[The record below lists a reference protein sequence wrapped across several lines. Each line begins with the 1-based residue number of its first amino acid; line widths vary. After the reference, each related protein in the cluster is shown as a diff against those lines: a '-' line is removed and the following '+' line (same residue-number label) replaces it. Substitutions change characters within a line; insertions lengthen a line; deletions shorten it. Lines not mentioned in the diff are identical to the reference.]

1 MQPENNE
8 VHNVQSAHAMPEP
21 VAPSGKRKRVGTFSA
36 FIVVALLG
44 AFFLLGV
51 WPRLQAGKAI
61 AEVQKDIRPNVVVVP
76 AQRAKANMEL
86 TLPGTLLPIQE
97 ALIYARTNGYVKQWL
112 VDIGVQV
119 KAGQLLAQIETPE
132 IDRELKQA
140 LATQQQVKANMEL
153 AHSTAERWKA
163 VLKENAVSPQEVD
176 EKVSALKAR
185 QADYA
190 ASQASVERLIQLK
203 AFQRVTA
210 PFAGTIT
217 GRNVEV
223 GQLISGNNADPS
235 RWMFKVAKMDTLKL
249 YINVPQSHMRMIK
262 TDMPVSV
269 VLKEFPEPFT
279 GKVLRTAGALDPQ
292 SKTLLT
298 EINVPNEKAELASG
312 MFVQAKFAL
321 NQTEPNILL
330 PSNTLMVRQD
340 GPQVAAVA
348 NNTVQLRKVKLGRD
362 LGTQIEILAG
372 VNEKDMIVTN
382 PTDAM
387 RDGVSVNMKVA
398 EPEKPAAPPAAKPE
412 DKPAAPKPAEKPQA
426 AAPAKI
432 AETKVKQ

>member
-1 MQPENNE
+1 MQQD
-8 VHNVQSAHAMPEP
+8 HNDIQTAGAMPEP
-21 VAPSGKRKRVGTFSA
+21 VAPSGSGKRIGTLSA
-36 FIVVALLG
+36 FAVVGLLG
-44 AFFLLGV
+44 LFFLLAV
-51 WPRLQAGKAI
+51 WPRLHAGKAV
-61 AEVQKDIRPNVVVVP
+61 ADVQKDMRPNVVVVA

-97 ALIYARTNGYVKQWL
+97 ALIYARTNGYVKQWK
-112 VDIGVQV
+112 VDIGAQV
-119 KAGQLLAQIETPE
+119 KQGQLLAEIETPE

-140 LATQQQVKANMEL
+140 LANQQQVKANMEL
-153 AHSTAERWKA
+153 ARSTAERWKA
-163 VLKENAVSPQEVD
+163 VLQENAVSPQEVD
-176 EKVSALKAR
+176 EKISALKAR

-190 ASQASVERLIQLK
+190 ASQASVERLIQMK
-203 AFQRVTA
+203 SFQRVNA

-217 GRNVEV
+217 GRNVEI
-223 GQLISGNNADPS
+223 GQLISAGNPDPN
-235 RWMFKVAKMDTLKL
+235 RWMFKVAKMNTLKL

-262 TDMPVSV
+262 MDMPVNV
-269 VLKEFPEPFT
+269 VLKEFPQPFT

-298 EINVPNEKAELASG
+298 EINVPNENSELTAG

-330 PSNTLMVRQD
+330 PANTLMVRQD

-362 LGTQIEILAG
+362 LGTQIEILSG
-372 VNEKDMIVTN
+372 VDEKDMIVTN

-387 RDGVSVNMKVA
+387 RDGVSVHMKVA
-398 EPEKPAAPPAAKPE
+398 EPDKPATPPAAKPE
-412 DKPAAPKPAEKPQA
+412 DKPVAPKPAAQA
-426 AAPAKI
+426 TATVAQ
-432 AETKVKQ
+432 TKVK

>member
-1 MQPENNE
+1 MQQD
-8 VHNVQSAHAMPEP
+8 HNDIQTAGAMPEP
-21 VAPSGKRKRVGTFSA
+21 IAPSGSGKRIGTLSA
-36 FIVVALLG
+36 FAVVGLLG
-44 AFFLLGV
+44 LFFLLGV
-51 WPRLQAGKAI
+51 WPRLHVGKAV
-61 AEVQKDIRPNVVVVP
+61 ADVQKDMRPNVVVVA

-97 ALIYARTNGYVKQWL
+97 ALIYARTNGYVKQWK
-112 VDIGVQV
+112 VDIGAQV
-119 KAGQLLAQIETPE
+119 KQGQLLAEIETPE

-140 LATQQQVKANMEL
+140 LANQQQVKANMEL

-176 EKVSALKAR
+176 EKISALKAR

-190 ASQASVERLIQLK
+190 ASQASVERLIQMK
-203 AFQRVTA
+203 SFQRVNA

-217 GRNVEV
+217 GRNVEI
-223 GQLISGNNADPS
+223 GQLISAGNPDPN
-235 RWMFKVAKMDTLKL
+235 RWMFKVAKMDILKL
-249 YINVPQSHMRMIK
+249 YISVPQSHARMIK
-262 TDMPVSV
+262 MDMPVNV
-269 VLKEFPEPFT
+269 VLKEFPQPFT

-298 EINVPNEKAELASG
+298 EINVPNENSELTAG

-330 PSNTLMVRQD
+330 PANTLMVRQD

-372 VNEKDMIVTN
+372 VDEKDMIVTN

-412 DKPAAPKPAEKPQA
+412 DKSVAPKPAAQ
-426 AAPAKI
+426 APATV
-432 AETKVKQ
+432 AESKVK

>member
-1 MQPENNE
+1 MQLDNNE
-8 VHNVQSAHAMPEP
+8 IQTSRPAHAMPEP
-21 VAPSGKRKRVGTFSA
+21 VAPSSTRKSIGTVSA
-36 FIVVALLG
+36 FAVVGLLS
-44 AFFLLGV
+44 AFFLFGV
-51 WPRLQAGKAI
+51 WPRLQAGKAS
-61 AEVQKDIRPNVVVVP
+61 AEIQKDTRPNVVVMP
-76 AQRAKANMEL
+76 AQRAKANLEL

-112 VDIGVQV
+112 VDIGAQV
-119 KAGQLLAQIETPE
+119 KQGQLLAEIETPE
-132 IDRELKQA
+132 IDRELKQS
-140 LATQQQVKANMEL
+140 LANQQQVKANMEL
-153 AHSTAERWKA
+153 ARSTAERWKA

-176 EKVSALKAR
+176 EKLSALKAR

-190 ASQASVERLIQLK
+190 ASQASVERLIQMK
-203 AFQRVTA
+203 SFQRVNA
-210 PFAGTIT
+210 PFAGAIT

-223 GQLISGNNADPS
+223 GQLISANNTDPN

-262 TDMPVSV
+262 IDMPVSV
-269 VLKEFPEPFT
+269 VLKEFPQPFT

-298 EINVPNEKAELASG
+298 EINVPNEKAELTAG
-312 MFVQAKFAL
+312 MFTQVKFAL
-321 NQTEPNILL
+321 NQTQPNILL
-330 PSNTLMVRQD
+330 PANTLMVRQD

-362 LGTQIEILAG
+362 LGTQIEILSG
-372 VNEKDMIVTN
+372 IDEKELIVTN

-398 EPEKPAAPPAAKPE
+398 EPEKPAPPPATKPE
-412 DKPAAPKPAEKPQA
+412 DKPVAPKPADKPTAKA
-426 AAPAKI
+426 AEHI
-432 AETKVKQ
+432 AESKVK

>member
-1 MQPENNE
+1 MQQD
-8 VHNVQSAHAMPEP
+8 HNQIQSAHVMPEP
-21 VAPSGKRKRVGTFSA
+21 VAPSGTRRRLGTVSA
-36 FIVVALLG
+36 FAVVGLLG

-51 WPRLQAGKAI
+51 WPRLHAGKAI
-61 AEVQKDIRPNVVVVP
+61 ADVQKDMRPNVVVVA
-76 AQRAKANMEL
+76 AQRANANMEL

-97 ALIYARTNGYVKQWL
+97 ALIYARTNGYVKQWK
-112 VDIGVQV
+112 VDIGAQV
-119 KAGQLLAQIETPE
+119 KQGQLLAEIETPE

-140 LATQQQVKANMEL
+140 LANQQQVKANMEL

-176 EKVSALKAR
+176 EKISALKAR

-190 ASQASVERLIQLK
+190 ASQASVERLIQMK
-203 AFQRVTA
+203 SFQRVNA

-217 GRNVEV
+217 GRNVEI
-223 GQLISGNNADPS
+223 GQLISAGNPDPN

-262 TDMPVSV
+262 TDMPVNV
-269 VLKEFPEPFT
+269 VLKEFPQPFT

-298 EINVPNEKAELASG
+298 EINVPNENSELAAG

-330 PSNTLMVRQD
+330 PANTLMVRQD

-348 NNTVQLRKVKLGRD
+348 NNTVQLRKIKLGRD
-362 LGTQIEILAG
+362 LGTQIEILSG
-372 VNEKDMIVTN
+372 IDEKDMIVTN

-387 RDGVSVNMKVA
+387 RDGVRVNMKVA
-398 EPEKPAAPPAAKPE
+398 EPDKPAAPPAAKPE
-412 DKPAAPKPAEKPQA
+412 EKPAAPKSADKPTAQ
-426 AAPAKI
+426 APATV
-432 AETKVKQ
+432 AETKVK

>member
-1 MQPENNE
+1 MQPGQHEI
-8 VHNVQSAHAMPEP
+8 HDPHAMPEP
-21 VAPSGKRKRVGTFSA
+21 VAPSGTRRRIGTFSA
-36 FIVVALLG
+36 FAAVALLG
-44 AFFLLGV
+44 LFFLLGV
-51 WPRLQAGKAI
+51 WPRLHAGKAI
-61 AEVQKDIRPNVVVVP
+61 ADVQKDMRPNVVVVP

-97 ALIYARTNGYVKQWL
+97 ALIYARTNGYVKRWL
-112 VDIGVQV
+112 VDIGATV
-119 KAGQLLAQIETPE
+119 KQGQLLAEIETPE

-140 LATQQQVKANMEL
+140 LANQQQVKANMEL
-153 AHSTAERWKA
+153 ARSTAERWKA

-176 EKVSALKAR
+176 EKISALKAR

-190 ASQASVERLIQLK
+190 ASQASVERLIQMK
-203 AFQRVTA
+203 AFQRVNA

-217 GRNVEV
+217 GRNVEI
-223 GQLISGNNADPS
+223 GQLISAGNPDPN

-262 TDMPVSV
+262 TDMPVNV
-269 VLKEFPEPFT
+269 LLKEFPQPFT

-298 EINVPNEKAELASG
+298 EINVPNEKSELASG

-340 GPQVAAVA
+340 GPQVAVVA
-348 NNTVQLRKVKLGRD
+348 NNTVQMRKVKLGRD

-372 VNEKDMIVTN
+372 VDDKDMIVTN

-387 RDGVSVNMKVA
+387 RDGVNVNMKVA

-412 DKPAAPKPAEKPQA
+412 DKPVAPKPADKPTAQ
-426 AAPAKI
+426 APATV
-432 AETKVKQ
+432 AESKVK

>member
-1 MQPENNE
+1 MQQD
-8 VHNVQSAHAMPEP
+8 HNDIQTAGAMPEP
-21 VAPSGKRKRVGTFSA
+21 VAPSGSGKRIGTLSA
-36 FIVVALLG
+36 FAVVGLLG
-44 AFFLLGV
+44 LFFLLGV
-51 WPRLQAGKAI
+51 WPRLHVGKAV
-61 AEVQKDIRPNVVVVP
+61 ADVQKDMRPNVVVVA

-97 ALIYARTNGYVKQWL
+97 ALIYARTNGYVKQWK
-112 VDIGVQV
+112 VDIGAQV
-119 KAGQLLAQIETPE
+119 KQGQLLAEIETPE

-140 LATQQQVKANMEL
+140 LANQQQVKANMEL

-176 EKVSALKAR
+176 EKISALKAR

-190 ASQASVERLIQLK
+190 ASQASVERLIQMK
-203 AFQRVTA
+203 SFQRVNA

-217 GRNVEV
+217 GRNVEI
-223 GQLISGNNADPS
+223 GQLISAGNPDPN

-249 YINVPQSHMRMIK
+249 YINVPQSHARMIK
-262 TDMPVSV
+262 MDMPVNV
-269 VLKEFPEPFT
+269 VLKEFPQPFT

-298 EINVPNEKAELASG
+298 EINVPNENSELTAG

-330 PSNTLMVRQD
+330 PANTLMVRQD

-362 LGTQIEILAG
+362 LGTQIEILSG
-372 VNEKDMIVTN
+372 VDEKDMIVTN

-412 DKPAAPKPAEKPQA
+412 DKSVAPKPAAQ
-426 AAPAKI
+426 APATV
-432 AETKVKQ
+432 AESKVK

>member
-1 MQPENNE
+1 MQQD
-8 VHNVQSAHAMPEP
+8 HNDIQTAGAMPEP
-21 VAPSGKRKRVGTFSA
+21 VAPSGSGKRIGTLSA
-36 FIVVALLG
+36 FAVVGLLG
-44 AFFLLGV
+44 LFFLLGV
-51 WPRLQAGKAI
+51 WPRLHVGKAV
-61 AEVQKDIRPNVVVVP
+61 ADVQKDMRPNVVVVA

-97 ALIYARTNGYVKQWL
+97 ALIYARTNGYVKQWK
-112 VDIGVQV
+112 VDIGTQV
-119 KAGQLLAQIETPE
+119 KQGQLLAEIETPE

-140 LATQQQVKANMEL
+140 LANQQQVKANMEL

-176 EKVSALKAR
+176 EKISALKAR

-190 ASQASVERLIQLK
+190 ASQASVERLIQMK
-203 AFQRVTA
+203 SFQRVNA

-217 GRNVEV
+217 GRNVEI
-223 GQLISGNNADPS
+223 GQLISAGNPDPN

-249 YINVPQSHMRMIK
+249 YINVPQSHARMIK
-262 TDMPVSV
+262 MDMPVNV
-269 VLKEFPEPFT
+269 VLKEFPQPFT

-298 EINVPNEKAELASG
+298 EINVPNENSELTAG

-330 PSNTLMVRQD
+330 PANTLMVRQD

-372 VNEKDMIVTN
+372 VDEKDMIVTN

-412 DKPAAPKPAEKPQA
+412 DKSVAPKPAAQ
-426 AAPAKI
+426 APATV
-432 AETKVKQ
+432 AESKVK

>member
-1 MQPENNE
+1 MQADNNE
-8 VHNVQSAHAMPEP
+8 FENSISAHPMPEP
-21 VAPSGKRKRVGTFSA
+21 IAPSGTRKRFGTLTAFVVVGILGVA
-36 FIVVALLG
+36 FLFA
-44 AFFLLGV
+44 V

-61 AEVQKDIRPNVVVVP
+61 AEVQKDNRPNVVVIP

-112 VDIGVQV
+112 VDIGAQV
-119 KAGQLLAQIETPE
+119 KQGQLLAEIETPE
-132 IDRELKQA
+132 IDRELKQT
-140 LATQQQVKANMEL
+140 LANQQQVKANMEL

-176 EKVSALKAR
+176 EKVSAFKAR

-190 ASQASVERLIQLK
+190 AAQASVERLMQLK
-203 AFQRVTA
+203 SFQRVTA

-223 GQLISGNNADPS
+223 GQLIGAGNPDPN

-249 YINVPQSHMRMIK
+249 YINVPQSNMRMIK
-262 TDMPVSV
+262 MDMPVTV
-269 VLKEFPEPFT
+269 ILKEFPQPFT

-292 SKTLLT
+292 SKTLQT
-298 EINVPNEKAELASG
+298 EINVPNEKGELAAG
-312 MFVQAKFAL
+312 MYVQAKFAL
-321 NQTEPNILL
+321 NQTEPSILL

-340 GPQVAAVA
+340 GPQVAAVT
-348 NNTVQLRKVKLGRD
+348 NNTVQMRKVKLGRD

-387 RDGVSVNMKVA
+387 RDGVNVNMKVA
-398 EPEKPAAPPAAKPE
+398 EPDKPAAAPAAKPE
-412 DKPAAPKPAEKPQA
+412 EKPAAPKPAEKPTAQ
-426 AAPAKI
+426 APAKI
-432 AETKVKQ
+432 AETKVK